1 MECGQ
6 LYMYCYF
13 VGLSPFLVVDREFS
27 FFFFFLVSTLS
38 VIPLR
43 IRRGSWALE
52 DCMDMS

>member
-27 FFFFFLVSTLS
+27 FFFFFACFYIIGDTPAHQAREL
-38 VIPLR
+38 
-43 IRRGSWALE
+43 GS
-52 DCMDMS
+52 